1 MISID
6 IFLLGLHLYDG
17 VSLSEV
23 VVYLIHPQ
31 ACFSNQT
38 DEVIRV
44 IHLAVSIGYV
54 GEIKAGLGQAKG
66 CRFIFLAIPK
76 GLHNI

>member
-31 ACFSNQT
+31 AYFSNQT

-44 IHLAVSIGYV
+44 IHLAVSICHN
-54 GEIKAGLGQAKG
+54 GEIDTCHGQT
-66 CRFIFLAIPK
+66 
-76 GLHNI
+76 